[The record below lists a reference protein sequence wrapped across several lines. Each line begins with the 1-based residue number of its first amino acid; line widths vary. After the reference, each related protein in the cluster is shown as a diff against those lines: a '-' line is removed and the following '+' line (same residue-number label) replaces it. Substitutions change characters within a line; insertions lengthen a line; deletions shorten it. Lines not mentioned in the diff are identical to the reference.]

1 MICGLFLLTPLA
13 IGAGAPDASG
23 SAPVLVEL
31 FTSEGCSSCPSAD
44 RLLQELDQKQPV
56 SGAQLIVLS
65 EHVDYWNSIGW
76 KDPFSSKFFSQRQS
90 GYSEA
95 LGLSNVYT
103 PQMVVN
109 GTTEFVGS
117 DSRHA
122 TEACAAAARDGAK
135 IPVKISNISV
145 ENGVLKAHVEADALA
160 AGGKGADLYFVV
172 ALNHASSDVASG
184 ENGGRRLSHV
194 AVVQSLTRVAALQ
207 ANKATVQDV
216 SVKLPSGDNAK
227 NLRVIAFVQEPEQGK
242 VLGATMNAL

>member
-1 MICGLFLLTPLA
+1 MKNRGFGLVQAVLFLICGLFLLTPLA

-95 LGLSNVYT
+95 LGLSN
-103 PQMVVN
+103 
-109 GTTEFVGS
+109 
-117 DSRHA
+117 
-122 TEACAAAARDGAK
+122 
-135 IPVKISNISV
+135 
-145 ENGVLKAHVEADALA
+145 
-160 AGGKGADLYFVV
+160 
-172 ALNHASSDVASG
+172 
-184 ENGGRRLSHV
+184 
-194 AVVQSLTRVAALQ
+194 
-207 ANKATVQDV
+207 
-216 SVKLPSGDNAK
+216 
-227 NLRVIAFVQEPEQGK
+227 
-242 VLGATMNAL
+242 

>member
-1 MICGLFLLTPLA
+1 
-13 IGAGAPDASG
+13 
-23 SAPVLVEL
+23 
-31 FTSEGCSSCPSAD
+31 
-44 RLLQELDQKQPV
+44 
-56 SGAQLIVLS
+56 
-65 EHVDYWNSIGW
+65 
-76 KDPFSSKFFSQRQS
+76 
-90 GYSEA
+90 
-95 LGLSNVYT
+95 
-103 PQMVVN
+103 
-109 GTTEFVGS
+109 
-117 DSRHA
+117 
-122 TEACAAAARDGAK
+122 
-135 IPVKISNISV
+135 
-145 ENGVLKAHVEADALA
+145 VEADALA